1 MKDMREIEATVKEIR
16 ELKAMKEELENQ
28 LKSLENEIINFMSET
43 ETTELIGGNFK
54 ATYKEQSRV
63 TLDKNKLS
71 EILGEDLKP
80 FEKVSI
86 FSVLRIK

>member
-1 MKDMREIEATVKEIR
+1 MKDMKEIEATVKEIR
-16 ELKAMKEELENQ
+16 ELKVMKEELDNQ
-28 LKSLENEIINFMSET
+28 LKSLENEIINFMAET
-43 ETTELIGGNFK
+43 ETNELIGSDFK

-71 EILGEDLKP
+71 EILGQDLKP